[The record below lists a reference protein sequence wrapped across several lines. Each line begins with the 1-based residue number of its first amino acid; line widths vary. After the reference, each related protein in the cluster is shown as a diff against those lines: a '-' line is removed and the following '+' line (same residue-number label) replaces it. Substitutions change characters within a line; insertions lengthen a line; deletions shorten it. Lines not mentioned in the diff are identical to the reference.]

1 LSDVRGVDGCS
12 RNNKRPPGVAIG
24 LQISEHLVEPQGDVT
39 SNVLSND
46 PSGSDFAN
54 NSAHF
59 RPEVTRVLR
68 ASLLAGVRERLAGVA
83 ATDDIDG
90 ADAIGSKAS
99 CGEASHVLVTGHVGP
114 VLAEDGTTERLDLT
128 EGNGAHSCALEPERE
143 AADAAEQVEDIHAL
157 LAAL

>member
-1 LSDVRGVDGCS
+1 VRGVDGCS

-59 RPEVTRVLR
+59 RPEVARVLR

-83 ATDDIDG
+83 SADDINW
-90 ADAIGSKAS
+90 ANAVGSKPS
-99 CGEASHVLVTGHVGP
+99 CREASHVVVAGNVGP
-114 VLAEDGTTERLDLT
+114 VLGEDGTTERLDLT
-128 EGNGAHSCALEPERE
+128 ERDGSHSGALESERE
-143 AADAAEQVEDIHAL
+143 AADAAEKVEDIHSA